1 MTLRTSTFKINYLH
15 FWKLFG
21 PGLAHMLSPTR
32 PNGQNFQPVTTGPY
46 IRVFPSFRISLFS
59 EEPALCTCMTLS
71 LLAHFEVLTSYKN
84 FHRSLRSITS
94 FVVTATQREREGERV
109 TMGTTSM
116 ASRVFLLLLIFLS
129 STNLS
134 LSLYEDQVGLMDW

>member
-1 MTLRTSTFKINYLH
+1 MHIYFSN
-15 FWKLFG
+15 KLFAFFEIIWAG
-21 PGLAHMLSPTR
+21 PRSYIKSNST
-32 PNGQNFQPVTTGPY
+32 QWSNFQPATTGPY
-46 IRVFPSFRISLFS
+46 RRVSPSFRISLFS
-59 EEPALCTCMTLS
+59 EEPALRTCVTLS
-71 LLAHFEVLTSYKN
+71 LLAHFEVLASYKT

-109 TMGTTSM
+109 AMGTTSM